1 MPLFIL
7 SALLADANVSPISGV
22 IAGLAFLNTLG
33 IFGLIF
39 HTGWYVGDTNRWR
52 DGVETRLT
60 NLESSITAVHSQEIM
75 QAETKTILEGMS
87 KAISEMKDE
96 IKLVRKRSHDLSNTM
111 ARLVLS
117 GSATLA
123 PPIVPEDNKG

>member
-1 MPLFIL
+1 MPLFFL
-7 SALLADANVSPISGV
+7 SAVLADASVTPISAI
-22 IAGLAFLNTLG
+22 IAGFAFLNTLG

-39 HTGWYVGDTNRWR
+39 HTGWYIGDTNRWR
-52 DGVETRLT
+52 TGVETRLSS
-60 NLESSITAVHSQEIM
+60 LESSMTVVHSQEIL

-87 KAISEMKDE
+87 KAMSEMKDE

-117 GSATLA
+117 GNATLGQ
-123 PPIVPEDNKG
+123 PIVPEDNGD